1 MRTLKVFRLFFNLNF
16 MKGSKEILKN
26 LKKFKINDF
35 QSLELSILSDSST
48 QYLIKFIKAL
58 ALENKLNLEIWNA
71 PIDQIEQQI
80 LNKESQ
86 FHRINHDLIIVFE
99 STHSLLKKYN
109 ESNDNENFSDVQF
122 NRITDYLKDLIASNK
137 SVVLFNFYE
146 INDFIFGNYSSIIE
160 SSFIFQ
166 LRKLNFLLSNFLKD
180 RHQVR
185 ILDIASIHNSLGFN
199 SLFDSSLYINYEM
212 VFSVDGNYEVSKKIY
227 DLIRA
232 KHSFFNKCLI
242 IDLDNT
248 TWGGVIGD
256 DGIDK
261 IEIGNLGIGKAF
273 KEFQH
278 WVKKLKER
286 GIIICVCSKNTEEV
300 AKEVFIKHSEMILH
314 LDDISVFMANWDS
327 KVNNIKKI
335 QKILN
340 IGFDSMVFIDDN
352 SFERNVVRDN
362 IPGITVP
369 DLPDDPS
376 NYLTFLYNQNLF
388 EVDSYSKSTND
399 RTDFYK
405 KENERMKFKEISTD
419 LTDYMTKL
427 GMKSKLSK
435 LNSFNIPRVSEL
447 SNRSN
452 QFNLRTIRYSQSD
465 LMRIMNSN
473 EYFGFVFDLEDRFGS
488 HGIVSFV
495 IVKCISNNEA
505 FIENWAMS
513 CRVLE
518 RSFEHYIINQILCFL
533 KEKKYK
539 ILVAEYLETKKNS
552 LVKNI
557 YDDLG
562 FSCIENNTYSIQ
574 LKDFKKLKT
583 YIINN
588 KNN

>member
-1 MRTLKVFRLFFNLNF
+1 
-16 MKGSKEILKN
+16 MKSSKEILKN
-26 LKKFKINDF
+26 LKKLKNNNF
-35 QSLELSILSDSST
+35 QRLDLSILSDSST
-48 QYLIKFIKAL
+48 QYLIKFIKAF
-58 ALENKLNLEIWNA
+58 ALENKLNIEIWDA

-80 LNKESQ
+80 FNRDSQLNKN
-86 FHRINHDLIIVFE
+86 NHDLTIVFE

-109 ESNDNENFSDVQF
+109 QSNEKNNFSEIQF
-122 NRITDYLKDLIASNK
+122 KRITDYLKKLITINK
-137 SVVLFNFYE
+137 DVILFNFYE
-146 INDFIFGNYSSIIE
+146 INDFIFGNYSSLIGD
-160 SSFIFQ
+160 SFIFQ
-166 LRKLNFLLSNFLKD
+166 LRKLNFLLSDFLKNLD
-180 RHQVR
+180 QVR
-185 ILDIASIHNSLGFN
+185 ILDVSSIQNSIGSTN
-199 SLFDSSLYINYEM
+199 LFDSSLYVNYEM
-212 VFSVDGNYEVSKKIY
+212 VFNIEGNYEISKKII
-227 DLIRA
+227 DIMLSKKA
-232 KHSFFNKCLI
+232 FLNKCII

-248 TWGGVIGD
+248 TWGGIIGD

-273 KEFQH
+273 KEFQQ

-286 GIIICVCSKNTEEV
+286 GIILCVCSKNTEEV
-300 AKEVFIKHSEMILH
+300 AKEVFLKHPEMILK

-376 NYLTFLYNQNLF
+376 NYLNFLYNQNLF
-388 EVDSYSKSTND
+388 EVNSYSKSTND

-405 KENERMKFKEISTD
+405 KENERIKFKELSTD
-419 LTDYMTKL
+419 LSDYMTKI
-427 GMKSKLSK
+427 GMKSCLTN

-465 LMRIMNSN
+465 LTKIMNSN
-473 EYFGFVFDLEDRFGS
+473 KYFGFVFDLEDKFGS
-488 HGIVSFV
+488 HGIVSYV
-495 IVKCISNNEA
+495 IVKSLSDNEV

-518 RSFEHYIINQILCFL
+518 RSFEQYIIN
-533 KEKKYK
+533 K
-539 ILVAEYLETKKNS
+539 ILNFFEEKNYNVLLAEYVETKKNL
-552 LVKNI
+552 LVKDM
-557 YDDLG
+557 YKTLG
-562 FSCIENNTYSIQ
+562 FSKLKSNNYSIS
-574 LKDFKKLKT
+574 LKNFKKLKT
-583 YIINN
+583 YIKDKKQI
-588 KNN
+588 K

>member
-1 MRTLKVFRLFFNLNF
+1 